1 MNTTNYYAII
11 PAEVRYADIPPNAKL
26 LYWEITALTNKEW
39 FCWAGNEY
47 FAELYWVSSYTISR
61 WISKLSKLG
70 FLQIDFENKDLSK
83 RKIYIWE
90 LKKVTTKTAKAY
102 DNKVNSFWQKEQKAF
117 DKKSKH
123 NNTSIILNNNNN
135 KNNNISNDILLQK
148 KEIFEKEN
156 LFDLLKNIFTDVEF
170 IENLKNKFWV
180 ENEDLKRSSEN
191 FLIYWT
197 EKNPNGRKERREM
210 QKIFDVKRRFYTRI
224 SNDSKFWKNKQI
236 KKTVTFW

>member
-1 MNTTNYYAII
+1 MTTNYYAII

-39 FCWAGNEY
+39 FCWAWNEY
-47 FAELYWVSSYTISR
+47 FAELYGVNISTISR
-61 WISKLSKLG
+61 WISKLSKLW
-70 FLQIDFENKDLSK
+70 FLTIDFENKDLSK

-90 LKKVTTKTAKAY
+90 LKTVTTKTAKAY
-102 DNKVNSFWQKEQKAF
+102 DNKINSLWQKEHKAY
-117 DKKSKH
+117 DKKVIH
-123 NNTSIILNNNNN
+123 NNTSIILNNNI
-135 KNNNISNDILLQK
+135 KNNNIYNDILLEK
-148 KEIFEKEN
+148 NDFSFFGSLNEI
-156 LFDLLKNIFTDVEF
+156 LKDSDF
-170 IENLKNKFWV
+170 IEKLKNKFWV